1 MNQPGPAL
9 CVVNKESI
17 GQVHL
22 NPEWKIFEVSGHNF
36 ARWKVKP
43 VPLFGIRMALPV
55 PQPLDLV
62 TVVKQ

>member
-17 GQVHL
+17 GKVHL
-22 NPEWKIFEVSGHNF
+22 NPGWKTFEVSGHNF

-43 VPLFGIRMALPV
+43 VLLFGIQMPLPT
-55 PQPLDLV
+55 PEPLELV
-62 TVVKQ
+62 TVVK